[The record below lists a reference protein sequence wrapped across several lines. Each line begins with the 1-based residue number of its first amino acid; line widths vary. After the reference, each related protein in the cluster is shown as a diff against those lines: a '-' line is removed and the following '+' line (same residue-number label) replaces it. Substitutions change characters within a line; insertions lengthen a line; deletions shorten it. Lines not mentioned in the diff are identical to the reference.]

1 MLVMRS
7 ERHKYPP
14 HSMVITSASAIDSS
28 NRCLEGLV
36 CACRLM
42 AGWRFRMSFRESGL
56 CWGGTGEG
64 LKPDHS
70 FLAVTRANLLYICNT
85 VDVHYSCMSTW
96 NRKKKKKK
104 ICRWVCDRSTPAIMF
119 KAHEDWQGSLES
131 SGLQIDFCSAQI
143 IDHVLAKTVFHSK
156 WLHYE
161 FMPLTQFPRAKLSI
175 AKTQTSLI
183 WKKNNKK

>member
-42 AGWRFRMSFRESGL
+42 AVWRFRMSFRESGL
-56 CWGGTGEG
+56 CWGETGEG

-70 FLAVTRANLLYICNT
+70 FLAVIRANLLYICNT

-104 ICRWVCDRSTPAIMF
+104 DLPLSLWSQHTSDNVQSTRGLTGQPG
-119 KAHEDWQGSLES
+119 ELRVTDWFL
-131 SGLQIDFCSAQI
+131 FSANYWPC
-143 IDHVLAKTVFHSK
+143 TG
-156 WLHYE
+156 
-161 FMPLTQFPRAKLSI
+161 
-175 AKTQTSLI
+175 
-183 WKKNNKK
+183 